1 MNLGYI
7 LEVEKIRL
15 TNGLDMGKGWE
26 RKIRIKSQNF
36 GISNRMDNDAI
47 Y

>member
-15 TNGLDMGKGWE
+15 TNGLDRGKGWE
-26 RKIRIKSQNF
+26 GKTGVKNQNY
-36 GISNRMDNDAI
+36 GICNRMDNDAI